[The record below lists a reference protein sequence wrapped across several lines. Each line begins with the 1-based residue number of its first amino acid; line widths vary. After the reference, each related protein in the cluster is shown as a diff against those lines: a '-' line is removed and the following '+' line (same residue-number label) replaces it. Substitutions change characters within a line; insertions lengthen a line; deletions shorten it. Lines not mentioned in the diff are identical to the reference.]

1 MHHMNKVL
9 ALLLVATTVAGAQDP
24 RGRGRIRPDFQ
35 RDSGRGGPGML
46 QARQAIEK
54 LIRAQVQPT
63 DDQMAKLR
71 QLDQQFMPRRVELDR
86 EEQQVRIALRQ
97 AMLDST
103 GIDETKI
110 GQLLDRMVAFPGR
123 RAAMME
129 EEQKSLAQ
137 ILSPLQR
144 AKFNAIQEQI
154 RRRIEQGR
162 GGPPPG
168 RGRPPALI
176 P

>member
-1 MHHMNKVL
+1 MTRHTGKAL
-9 ALLLVATTVAGAQDP
+9 ALLLLATTVAGAQDP
-24 RGRGRIRPDFQ
+24 RGRGRRGDMS
-35 RDSGRGGPGML
+35 RDSMRGPGMVA
-46 QARQAIEK
+46 ARQAIEK
-54 LIRAQVQPT
+54 LIRTQVRPT

-71 QLDQQFMPRRVELDR
+71 QIDGQFMPRRLELDR
-86 EEQQVRIALRQ
+86 EEQQVRLALRQ

-103 GIDETKI
+103 GIDEGKI
-110 GQLLDRMVAFPGR
+110 SQLLDRMVAFPGR

-137 ILSPLQR
+137 VLSPLQR

-162 GGPPPG
+162 GGPPAG
-168 RGRPPALI
+168 RGRPPER
-176 P
+176 